1 MSIKAFYSTVG
12 AVFFLILVL
21 HLARII
27 FGWNAVIGGVSIPMW
42 ASWIAVAV
50 AAFLLYQGYKFSK
63 QL

>member
-12 AVFFLILVL
+12 VVFFLILVL

-27 FGWNAVIGGVSIPMW
+27 LGWSAVIGGLEIPMW